1 MHQNCEIVEERGTN
15 EVQNGGLHDDEK
27 NGLDLTRN
35 VVIHRLTAKHDERPN
50 LDSKHRV
57 LIFVKGLDHPFSDG
71 PAPVPCK
78 NNVAG
83 ASDNKKSQISIP
95 EADETADKEY
105 CGKNSTRSNVEGE
118 KAKPSNGASRI
129 TNATDEEKDVIS
141 NDTHHL
147 HTEKKNSSDVR
158 KFVVAHL
165 SSPNHEGHRNHVQ
178 KYRTSILV
186 ESCRLRPSNDGSP
199 LDDLGADKLDTKFC
213 CCNGGFVTDEKIST
227 KASKS
232 ADKPERKRGDK
243 SIYKNAEGSAVKF
256 SNGISRIIL
265 AQKTSYPQNEKAKTP
280 GDDVSSTETS
290 INNKHEVKPIESDF
304 EDDCV
309 LSFADNFLATV
320 IIAPMVIGHWRG
332 YWTLMDLYFK
342 TFPAWG
348 SIFVGSMIQ
357 TILSVFKYRLDDTFA
372 KEIPVKNVFT
382 RLGYRILRMVYTCI
396 FTTGCIM
403 QWRGAWTVFI
413 DFTVYEWITN
423 CATGICLVVLMLL
436 RCIRGLLSSPFT
448 VGIDNR
454 EYTFKFPT
462 RFNVNTRDWSLYIL
476 DCAFSV
482 GIVGTLVVF
491 VWRGVWASFDLYL
504 FPDNA
509 EYSAVGSVVIGYTF
523 VVITFSLQPIM
534 CCVCDRLKGL
544 PRLIA
549 ADIFMLLSFVA
560 TVNVWRGVWNV
571 LDLWFLPEDPEL
583 SCWITHLGCFVF
595 LVLLNCSNSIL
606 VRGVYI
612 DGYEDG
618 GQCVVFPC
626 HYLRLFFKI
635 EREKKAARRQN
646 LVVASRD
653 LATIRER
660 TGKEENGILINTPNS
675 GIAAENPESLV

>member
-1 MHQNCEIVEERGTN
+1 MHRNCEIVEERGTN
-15 EVQNGGLHDDEK
+15 EVENGGPLDDEK
-27 NGLDLTRN
+27 NGLDLSRN
-35 VVIHRLTAKHDERPN
+35 VVIHRLTAERLERPN
-50 LDSKHRV
+50 ADHKHRV
-57 LIFVKGLDHPFSDG
+57 LIFVKGFDHPFPDG
-71 PAPVPCK
+71 PAPISFK

-83 ASDNKKSQISIP
+83 AFDSKKSPISTP
-95 EADETADKEY
+95 GADEAANKDYRGNKDTW
-105 CGKNSTRSNVEGE
+105 NNIEGGE
-118 KAKPSNGASRI
+118 VKASNGASRI
-129 TNATDEEKDVIS
+129 INAIDEDKDVIS
-141 NDTHHL
+141 NDTHHS
-147 HTEKKNSSDVR
+147 HSDKKNNSDVK

-165 SSPNHEGHRNHVQ
+165 SNSHHEERRNHVQ
-178 KYRTSILV
+178 KYRTSILD
-186 ESCRLRPSNDGSP
+186 ESCKLPRSNDGSSP
-199 LDDLGADKLDTKFC
+199 DDNLGPDKLNTKLC
-213 CCNGGFVTDEKIST
+213 CCNTAFVSDEKISA
-227 KASKS
+227 KPSKCGN
-232 ADKPERKRGDK
+232 ENT
-243 SIYKNAEGSAVKF
+243 YKNGEDSAVKF

-265 AQKTSYPQNEKAKTP
+265 ARKTSYPQLQNEKTKTP
-280 GDDVSSTETS
+280 IDDVPSTETS
-290 INNKHEVKPIESDF
+290 INNKNEVKPTEADF
-304 EDDCV
+304 DDDCV
-309 LSFADNFLATV
+309 LSFADYFFSTV

-332 YWTLMDLYFK
+332 YWTLMDMYFE
-342 TFPAWG
+342 
-348 SIFVGSMIQ
+348 
-357 TILSVFKYRLDDTFA
+357 R
-372 KEIPVKNVFT
+372 
-382 RLGYRILRMVYTCI
+382 
-396 FTTGCIM
+396 
-403 QWRGAWTVFI
+403 
-413 DFTVYEWITN
+413 ITN
-423 CATGICLVVLMLL
+423 FATGICLIVLMLL

-454 EYTFKFPT
+454 EYTFKFTT

-482 GIVGTLVVF
+482 GVVGTLVVF

-534 CCVCDRLKGL
+534 CCICDRLKGL
-544 PRLIA
+544 SRLIV
-549 ADIFMLLSFVA
+549 ADLFMLLSFVA

-583 SCWITHLGCFVF
+583 SCWITHLGCFIF

-646 LVVASRD
+646 IVVASRD

>member
-1 MHQNCEIVEERGTN
+1 MYRNCEIVEERGTN
-15 EVQNGGLHDDEK
+15 EVENGGPLDDEK
-27 NGLDLTRN
+27 NGLDLSRN
-35 VVIHRLTAKHDERPN
+35 VVIHRLTAERVERPN
-50 LDSKHRV
+50 ADHKHRV
-57 LIFVKGLDHPFSDG
+57 LIFVKGFDHPFPDG
-71 PAPVPCK
+71 PAPISFK

-83 ASDNKKSQISIP
+83 AFDSQKSPISTP
-95 EADETADKEY
+95 GADEVANKDYRGNKD
-105 CGKNSTRSNVEGE
+105 TRHNIEGGE
-118 KAKPSNGASRI
+118 VKASNGASRI
-129 TNATDEEKDVIS
+129 INAIDEDKDVIS
-141 NDTHHL
+141 NDTHHS
-147 HTEKKNSSDVR
+147 HSDKKNNSDVK

-165 SSPNHEGHRNHVQ
+165 SNSHHEERRNHAQ

-186 ESCRLRPSNDGSP
+186 ESCKLPRSNDGSSP
-199 LDDLGADKLDTKFC
+199 DDNLGPDKLNTKLC
-213 CCNGGFVTDEKIST
+213 CCNTAFVNDEKISAKPPKCGNENT
-227 KASKS
+227 YKS
-232 ADKPERKRGDK
+232 GED
-243 SIYKNAEGSAVKF
+243 SAVKF

-265 AQKTSYPQNEKAKTP
+265 ARKTSFPQNEKTKTP
-280 GDDVSSTETS
+280 SDDVSSTETS
-290 INNKHEVKPIESDF
+290 INNKNEVKPTEADF
-304 EDDCV
+304 DDDCV
-309 LSFADNFLATV
+309 LSFADYFFSTV

-332 YWTLMDLYFK
+332 YWTLMDMYFER
-342 TFPAWG
+342 FPAWG
-348 SIFVGSMIQ
+348 SILVGSIIQ
-357 TILSVFKYRLDDTFA
+357 TILSVLKYYLDDSFA
-372 KEIPVKNVFT
+372 KEIPAKSVCT
-382 RLGYRILRMVYTCI
+382 RLGYRMLRTVYTCI
-396 FTTGCIM
+396 FSTGCIM
-403 QWRGAWTVFI
+403 QWRGAWTIFI
-413 DFTVYEWITN
+413 DFTAYEWITN
-423 CATGICLVVLMLL
+423 CATVICLIVLMLL
-436 RCIRGLLSSPFT
+436 RCIRDLLSSPFT

-454 EYTFKFPT
+454 EYTFKFTT

-482 GIVGTLVVF
+482 GVVGTLVVF

-534 CCVCDRLKGL
+534 CCICDRLKGL
-544 PRLIA
+544 SRLIV
-549 ADIFMLLSFVA
+549 ADLFMLLSFVA

-583 SCWITHLGCFVF
+583 SCWITHLGCFIF

-646 LVVASRD
+646 IVVASRD

>member
-1 MHQNCEIVEERGTN
+1 MYRNCEIVEERGTN
-15 EVQNGGLHDDEK
+15 EVENGGPLDDEK
-27 NGLDLTRN
+27 NGLDLSRN
-35 VVIHRLTAKHDERPN
+35 VVIHRLTAERVERPN
-50 LDSKHRV
+50 ADHKHRV
-57 LIFVKGLDHPFSDG
+57 LIFVKGFDHPFPDG
-71 PAPVPCK
+71 PAPISFK

-83 ASDNKKSQISIP
+83 AFDSQKSPISTP
-95 EADETADKEY
+95 GADEVANKDYRGNKD
-105 CGKNSTRSNVEGE
+105 TRHNIEGGE
-118 KAKPSNGASRI
+118 VKASNGASRI
-129 TNATDEEKDVIS
+129 INAIDEDKDVIS
-141 NDTHHL
+141 NDTHHS
-147 HTEKKNSSDVR
+147 HSDKKNNSDVK

-165 SSPNHEGHRNHVQ
+165 SNSHHEERRNHAQ

-186 ESCRLRPSNDGSP
+186 ESCKLPRSNDGSSP
-199 LDDLGADKLDTKFC
+199 DDNLGPDKLNTKLC
-213 CCNGGFVTDEKIST
+213 CCNTAFVNDEKISAKPPKCGNENT
-227 KASKS
+227 YKS
-232 ADKPERKRGDK
+232 GED
-243 SIYKNAEGSAVKF
+243 SAVKF

-265 AQKTSYPQNEKAKTP
+265 ARKTSFPQLQNEKTKTP
-280 GDDVSSTETS
+280 SDDVSSTETS
-290 INNKHEVKPIESDF
+290 INNKNEVKPTEADF
-304 EDDCV
+304 DDDCV
-309 LSFADNFLATV
+309 LSFADYFFSTV

-332 YWTLMDLYFK
+332 YWTLMDMYFE
-342 TFPAWG
+342 
-348 SIFVGSMIQ
+348 
-357 TILSVFKYRLDDTFA
+357 R
-372 KEIPVKNVFT
+372 
-382 RLGYRILRMVYTCI
+382 
-396 FTTGCIM
+396 
-403 QWRGAWTVFI
+403 
-413 DFTVYEWITN
+413 ITN
-423 CATGICLVVLMLL
+423 CATVICLIVLMLL
-436 RCIRGLLSSPFT
+436 RCIRDLLSSPFT

-454 EYTFKFPT
+454 EYTFKFTT

-482 GIVGTLVVF
+482 GVVGTLVVF

-534 CCVCDRLKGL
+534 CCICDRLKGL
-544 PRLIA
+544 SRLIV
-549 ADIFMLLSFVA
+549 ADLFMLLSFVA

-583 SCWITHLGCFVF
+583 SCWITHLGCFIF

-646 LVVASRD
+646 IVVASRD